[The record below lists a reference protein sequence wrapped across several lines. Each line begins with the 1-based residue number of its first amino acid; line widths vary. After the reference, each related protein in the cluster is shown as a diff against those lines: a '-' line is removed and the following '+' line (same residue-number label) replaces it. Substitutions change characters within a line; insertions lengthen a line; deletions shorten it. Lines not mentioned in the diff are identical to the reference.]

1 MIQKSLTLR
10 NTGLN
15 RVVTPHRRMPK
26 CHLSRVR
33 MIHDLFTGCVLEM
46 NVVKSVGWKISKL
59 YKSRNQSI
67 KLLDTRKTDIHTEG
81 SPRAEEFPICPN
93 YW

>member
-1 MIQKSLTLR
+1 
-10 NTGLN
+10 
-15 RVVTPHRRMPK
+15 
-26 CHLSRVR
+26 

-81 SPRAEEFPICPN
+81 SPRAAEFTKFARITGENARPSGRRTDLDRFI
-93 YW
+93 